1 MVNSAGLERIP
12 ADVDPHKISD
22 LLFRDGG
29 VIVEDLIDP
38 TTVARID
45 AELAPHVARRP
56 PGFRPGFDDTFY
68 GAQTVRMQGLAA
80 KCPSFVPDLL
90 LHPVLLAV
98 ADHVLLDHC
107 GDYWLSQA
115 ETIFIG
121 PGNPAQELHRD
132 DLNWG
137 PAGDLGID
145 LQMSVLV
152 ALGDYDAE
160 VGATMV
166 VPGSHRWPLDRP
178 IDPSLALP
186 VEMTPGDALLYVGS
200 LAHGGGHNATPDRWR
215 KALYLAYLCG
225 WLTPEEAVAV
235 SVGPELASTLPQRA
249 KELLGWANVVS
260 AGGDTSAAQAL
271 QLWQLD
277 ADDLDAYSGSFTHR

>member
-1 MVNSAGLERIP
+1 MVHSAGLERIP
-12 ADVDPHKISD
+12 ADVDPHKIAD

-29 VIVEDLIDP
+29 VVVEDLIDP
-38 TTVARID
+38 TTVARINS
-45 AELAPHVARRP
+45 ELEPHVARRP
-56 PGFRPGFDDTFY
+56 PGFRDGFDDTFY
-68 GAQTVRMQGLAA
+68 GSNTLRMQGLAR

-90 LHPVLLAV
+90 LHPALLAV
-98 ADHVLLDHC
+98 ADQVLLENC

-137 PAGDLGID
+137 PAAKLGID
-145 LQMSVLV
+145 LQISVLV
-152 ALGDYDAE
+152 ALGDYDTE

-166 VPGSHRWPLDRP
+166 VPGSHRWPLERP
-178 IDPSLALP
+178 IDPALARP
-186 VEMTPGDALLYVGS
+186 VEMEPGDALLYVGS
-200 LAHGGGHNATPDRWR
+200 LAHGGGHNATSGRWR

-225 WLTPEEAVAV
+225 WLTPEEAVSV
-235 SVGPELASTLPQRA
+235 SVGPVLAATLPQRA
-249 KELLGWANVVS
+249 RELLGWANV
-260 AGGDTSAAQAL
+260 ATPGGDSSAAEAL

-277 ADDLDAYSGSFTHR
+277 HDDLDAMDGAFTHR